1 VLCGTAFRVGSPDE
15 AGLDELRELSGA
27 AGDKVSP
34 AMAMAGH
41 VAALAFRGRY
51 RESSALASQ
60 LVGLIESIGDPT
72 LTAALL
78 CMTIVPKLA
87 TGETDEALRLA
98 STVITLT
105 DGHALKGKLLIESPL
120 SLAMMV
126 QAGARQ
132 CRGEPGWRQDIERAA
147 AMAWDHMPE
156 GLPQMLFWKYGVGIP
171 SGALLA
177 EARAVQESTDTLDHA
192 QRYGDDVALV
202 FALFLRGL
210 ILAQQGGPQREEGL
224 HLLGTAREA
233 AKEGSLSILLP
244 PLELEL
250 AKDKARVRDFDAAI
264 ELLRGVADRELRS
277 GNVLFYAVAVA
288 ALAESLLARGADAD
302 IDEADTQVQRLARA
316 AQAHGDMAIEVI
328 WLLRSRALL
337 ARARG
342 DEAAYRDFRDR
353 YRDMAT
359 TIGYEGHMK
368 WAEAMG

>member
-1 VLCGTAFRVGSPDE
+1 
-15 AGLDELRELSGA
+15 
-27 AGDKVSP
+27 
-34 AMAMAGH
+34 M
-41 VAALAFRGRY
+41 
-51 RESSALASQ
+51 
-60 LVGLIESIGDPT
+60 
-72 LTAALL
+72 
-78 CMTIVPKLA
+78 A

-98 STVITLT
+98 STVIELT
-105 DGHALKGKLLIESPL
+105 DGDPLKGKLLIESPVA
-120 SLAMMV
+120 LAV
-126 QAGARQ
+126 TWRAGARLR
-132 CRGEPGWRQDIERAA
+132 RGEPGWRQDIERAA
-147 AMAWDHMPE
+147 AMAWDYTPE
-156 GLPQMLFWKYGVGIP
+156 GLPQMLYWKYGVGIP

-177 EARAVQESTDTLDHA
+177 DARAAQEAADTLDHA

-210 ILAQQGGPQREEGL
+210 ILAQQDGPQREEGL
-224 HLLGTAREA
+224 RLLATAREA
-233 AKEGSLSILLP
+233 ALEGSLNVLLP
-244 PLELEL
+244 SVDIEF
-250 AKDKARVRDFDAAI
+250 AKDKARTRDFDAAI
-264 ELLRGVADRELRS
+264 ELLRAVVDRGLRS
-277 GNVLFYAVAVA
+277 GDAVFHAVAVA

-316 AQAHGDMAIEVI
+316 AQANGDMAIEVI